1 MNVDSLDILMQ
12 PPTLRAQIW
21 LKLFATIVLAIL
33 AALSLRSGRTSA
45 QALPAL
51 LGRIEG
57 EDVEVVTTTPSGTES
72 DAAPTGVA
80 SGSEVTLRSG
90 QALLL
95 LNSGGSIHICGPAQF
110 KLLQSAGAITLAL
123 DYGRVHPILTSA
135 DDFSI
140 FTPTIIATPI
150 AISGARRELT
160 IGLEQSGEMCAVTT
174 RGAMR
179 VQPQFSDQGLILPQG
194 GAATLTGGQIET
206 VDGDNSSCAC
216 EYQRAGL
223 EPARIS
229 PSPVELSVLRRGQPN
244 AKSNPVAAPPAAAP
258 RAEPAYKVLMPAL
271 TYDAKSPAMPPDPD
285 PATILLVREARVQAP
300 GFFRGHVYPASE
312 QTSST
317 ASMALAPAPAEAP
330 RSNQQQP
337 GLWDRVRNFFRKL

>member
-1 MNVDSLDILMQ
+1 MLSPEPFMQ
-12 PPTLRAQIW
+12 PPSQRTRIW
-21 LKLFATIVLAIL
+21 LKLLATIGLAIFVT
-33 AALSLRSGRTSA
+33 LSFRSSRTSA
-45 QALPAL
+45 QNLPAL

-57 EDVEVVTTTPSGTES
+57 DDVEVVTTTFQGTETS
-72 DAAPTGVA
+72 AAPTIVA

-110 KLLQSAGAITLAL
+110 KLLKSAGAVTLAL
-123 DYGRVHPILTSA
+123 DYGRVHPILTSL
-135 DDFSI
+135 DEFTI

-150 AISGARRELT
+150 AISGGRRELT
-160 IGLEQSGEMCAVTT
+160 IGIEESGEMCAVST

-206 VDGDNSSCAC
+206 VDGDNPSCAC

-223 EPARIS
+223 EPARTS
-229 PSPVELSVLRRGQPN
+229 PPPVELSVPRHGQSVP
-244 AKSNPVAAPPAAAP
+244 KSTIAAAPPVP
-258 RAEPAYKVLMPAL
+258 ESKAEPTYTVLMPAL

-285 PATILLVREARVQAP
+285 PATILLVREVRVQAP
-300 GFFRGHVYPASE
+300 AFFRGHVNPAPE
-312 QTSST
+312 QASSAT
-317 ASMALAPAPAEAP
+317 SMALAPAPVETP
-330 RSNQQQP
+330 RGTQQQP